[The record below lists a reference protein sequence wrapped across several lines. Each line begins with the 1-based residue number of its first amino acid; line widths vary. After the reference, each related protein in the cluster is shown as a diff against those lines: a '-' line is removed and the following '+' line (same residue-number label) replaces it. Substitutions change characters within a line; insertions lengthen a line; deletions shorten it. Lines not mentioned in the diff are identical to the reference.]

1 VSCSK
6 ELSKEEG
13 NSPAASSFYATLEGK
28 LWNADSLQSLFQI
41 NGGLSINGLSKTGDQ
56 ISIVLSTFNTGVFT
70 LGASADSYAFYTNIL
85 APVEVDYYSNVGS
98 AGGTVTITSIDSINH
113 LISGTF
119 TLTLVN
125 PGDNSSKT
133 ITSGVLN
140 SVPYTGSGV
149 IIPPPGNSTD
159 TLKALVGGNKFD
171 AAQVQVQTTS
181 GQIIISGISNSG
193 VQNLLLSMPDTVAAG
208 TYDLDFTL
216 GEYAAVY
223 YTDVSN
229 PLVSNANGTLVII
242 SNNTATRTIIGTF
255 SFNASSMDNS
265 INLAITSGYFD
276 VKY

>member
-1 VSCSK
+1 
-6 ELSKEEG
+6 
-13 NSPAASSFYATLEGK
+13 
-28 LWNADSLQSLFQI
+28 
-41 NGGLSINGLSKTGDQ
+41 LSINGLSKTGDQ